1 MKKLARAK
9 SIARWTAWVL
19 AVLLPAMWVAS
30 VFFVFLA
37 RTPARADA
45 RFVAVFVGDGCVGFA
60 YITDPSKVGRTIRPV
75 DVRRSSVINPLAMVL
90 PDILKTPASTQ
101 VVLPLWI
108 PWLIAL
114 GFSAWFLRDHRREKM
129 RRMIGRC
136 PACGYDRSGLP
147 QSAPCPECA
156 APATHR

>member
-19 AVLLPAMWVAS
+19 AVLLPAMWVFTIWGNALVNMPLGRGPTRIVVS
-30 VFFVFLA
+30 LTWGA
-37 RTPARADA
+37 IHLG
-45 RFVAVFVGDGCVGFA
+45 VGDSGIF
-60 YITDPSKVGRTIRPV
+60 RPTFWEWRGYPILPG
-75 DVRRSSVINPLAMVL
+75 DWWPRYDRLPGDTSV
-90 PDILKTPASTQ
+90 
-101 VVLPLWI
+101 VVPLWI
-108 PWLIAL
+108 PSIVAI
-114 GFSAWFLRDHRREKM
+114 GFSFWFCRDHRREKM